1 MIEVQICVGSSCH
14 LKGAYQVVQIFQEMV
29 KSYQLEER
37 IHLKA
42 SFCQK
47 SCTKGVTIKVGD
59 RKVTSVSPAN
69 ARDVFQREFLEEGE
83 C

>member
-1 MIEVQICVGSSCH
+1 MLEVQICVGSSCH

-29 KSYQLEER
+29 KSHQLEEK
-37 IHLKA
+37 IQLKA

-47 SCTKGVTIKVGD
+47 TCTEGVTIKVGE
-59 RKVTSVSPAN
+59 RKVTRVSPTN
-69 ARDVFQREFLEEGE
+69 AREVFQHEFLEAGE